1 MAADQAPT
9 EMFRDAWL
17 PPVETAGELPAHADP
32 EAMCF
37 VASER
42 RVWVWLHGVWTPVGQ
57 ARRKD

>member
-9 EMFRDAWL
+9 ELFRDAWL
-17 PPVETAGELPAHADP
+17 PPVEAVSDLPTHAAP

-37 VASER
+37 VSSER
-42 RVWVWLHGVWTPVGQ
+42 RVWVRLEGAWTPVGQ